1 MHWKDP
7 STTALETTPNYTK
20 WYVIQAL
27 SFRHDFDGNGNE
39 GSVNYSDG
47 NEGSSKISMAVR
59 GGKISNGTEE
69 LALKPT

>member
-1 MHWKDP
+1 MNSLLGAH
-7 STTALETTPNYTK
+7 ALQRPLLFLKHTK

-59 GGKISNGTEE
+59 GGKISNGTDRIGS
-69 LALKPT
+69 K